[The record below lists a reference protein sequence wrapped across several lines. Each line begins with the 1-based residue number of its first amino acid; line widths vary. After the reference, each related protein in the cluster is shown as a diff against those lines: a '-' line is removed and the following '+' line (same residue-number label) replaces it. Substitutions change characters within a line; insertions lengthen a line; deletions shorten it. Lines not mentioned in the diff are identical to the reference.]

1 MSNEPRTTSY
11 RLILASASP
20 RREELLRG
28 VGLSFQ
34 VIPSEEGEEED
45 LLEEPRLLAEALAIR
60 KARDVAKRMRGGLV
74 IGADTLVEVE
84 RFILGKP
91 KDCEEAREQLR
102 RLSGRVHRVITGV
115 AVVEAESGREEVAS
129 EVTLVK
135 MRECSPQEI
144 EAYLLTGEPFD
155 KAGSYAIQG
164 LGAFLVEGIQGDWSN
179 VVGLPLGTLRQ
190 LLLRFGLDPLLQ
202 GET

>member
-1 MSNEPRTTSY
+1 MSDEPRTTSY
-11 RLILASASP
+11 KLILASASP

-34 VIPSEEGEEED
+34 VIPSEEGEEEN
-45 LLEEPRLLAEALAIR
+45 LLEEPRLRAEALALR

-91 KDCEEAREQLR
+91 KDSEEAREQLR

-115 AVVEAESGREEVAS
+115 AVVGAESGREEVAS

-190 LLLRFGLDPLLQ
+190 LLLRFGFDPLLR
-202 GET
+202 GEH

>member
-1 MSNEPRTTSY
+1 MSDRPRTTSY
-11 RLILASASP
+11 KLILASASP
-20 RREELLRG
+20 RREALLRG

-34 VIPSEEGEEED
+34 VVPSGEREEGGLQEK
-45 LLEEPRLLAEALAIR
+45 PRLRAEALALR
-60 KARDVAKRMRGGLV
+60 KARDVAKRVRGGLV

-91 KDCEEAREQLR
+91 KDPEEAREQLR

-144 EAYLLTGEPFD
+144 EAYLSTGEPFD

-190 LLLRFGLDPLLQ
+190 LLLRFGFDPLLL
-202 GET
+202 GEH